1 VSQPTIIV
9 TGADLA
15 QQALDL
21 LTGYAIVYAGKAPT
35 EEDLVALCRAHNP
48 VAMIVRYG
56 KVGATVMDAAP
67 ALKVISKHG
76 SGTDT
81 IDKVAAKARGIEVVA
96 AVGANAAAVAEQ
108 ALALLLA
115 CAKSVVALDAR
126 MHAGHWD
133 KATHKSL
140 ELGGRTVGLVGLGA
154 IGLRFAKMADALG
167 MRGMGLDAFTKSLDA
182 YVQALG
188 RETSWHGSEANSLRC
203 PLTNDYRGML
213 NGVSAP
219 RYWDQGEGDYHDSRD
234 FKWNN
239 YISRYHSRHLDLM
252 DLVAMYQPR
261 ANAPLDDLAKLMG
274 YPGKLGMD
282 GSAVWQAWQDGRIAE
297 IRDYCETDVV
307 NTYLVY
313 LRFERM
319 RGHLDAGAWAAEVQV
334 VRDALARIDSPHWKQ
349 FLEAWPKV

>member
-1 VSQPTIIV
+1 VNPRIIV

-21 LTGYAIVYAGKAPT
+21 LGGYEIIYAGKTPT
-35 EEDLVALCRAHNP
+35 EEDLVALAKQHDP
-48 VAMIVRYG
+48 VAIIVRYG
-56 KVGATVMDAAP
+56 KVGAAVMDAAP
-67 ALKVISKHG
+67 SLKVISKHG

-167 MRGMGLDAFTKSLDA
+167 MRVIGFDPFAKNLPAHVQSVDLETIWREADAISL
-182 YVQALG
+182 
-188 RETSWHGSEANSLRC
+188 HC
-203 PLTNDYRGML
+203 PLTDENRGML
-213 NGVSAP
+213 NATTLAQCKRGV
-219 RYWDQGEGDYHDSRD
+219 
-234 FKWNN
+234 
-239 YISRYHSRHLDLM
+239 I
-252 DLVAMYQPR
+252 
-261 ANAPLDDLAKLMG
+261 
-274 YPGKLGMD
+274 
-282 GSAVWQAWQDGRIAE
+282 I
-297 IRDYCETDVV
+297 V
-307 NTYLVY
+307 NTA
-313 LRFERM
+313 
-319 RGHLDAGAWAAEVQV
+319 RGGLIDEAALLDAVRARQVMAAGLDSFAVEPMAAGHPFQREPHFILSPHIGGVTSDAYVNMGVGAAENL
-334 VRDALARIDSPHWKQ
+334 LAVLTKAP
-349 FLEAWPKV
+349 ATA

>member
-1 VSQPTIIV
+1 VNPRIIV

-21 LTGYAIVYAGKAPT
+21 LGGYEVIYAGKTPT
-35 EEDLVALCRAHNP
+35 EDDLVALAKQHDP
-48 VAMIVRYG
+48 VAIIVRYG
-56 KVGATVMDAAP
+56 KVGAAVMDAAP
-67 ALKVISKHG
+67 SLKVISKHG

-167 MRGMGLDAFTKSLDA
+167 MRVIGFDPFAKNLPA
-182 YVQALG
+182 YVQSVDLDTIW
-188 RETSWHGSEANSLRC
+188 READAISLHC
-203 PLTNDYRGML
+203 PLTDENRGML
-213 NGVSAP
+213 NATTLAQCKRGV
-219 RYWDQGEGDYHDSRD
+219 
-234 FKWNN
+234 
-239 YISRYHSRHLDLM
+239 I
-252 DLVAMYQPR
+252 
-261 ANAPLDDLAKLMG
+261 
-274 YPGKLGMD
+274 
-282 GSAVWQAWQDGRIAE
+282 
-297 IRDYCETDVV
+297 VV
-307 NTYLVY
+307 NTA
-313 LRFERM
+313 
-319 RGHLDAGAWAAEVQV
+319 RGGLIDEAALLNAVRARQVMAAGLDSFAVEPMAAGHPFQREPHLI
-334 VRDALARIDSPHWKQ
+334 LSPHIGGVTSDAYVNMGVGAAQNLLAVLAK
-349 FLEAWPKV
+349 APATA

>member
-1 VSQPTIIV
+1 MSAGTILI

-21 LTGYAIVYAGKAPT
+21 LQGFDIVYAGKTPT
-35 EEDLVALCRAHNP
+35 EDDLVALAKQHDP

-56 KVGATVMDAAP
+56 KVGASVMDAAP
-67 ALKVISKHG
+67 SLKVISKHG

-167 MRGMGLDAFTKSLDA
+167 MRVIGFDPFAKNLPDYVQSVPLDAIWRESDAISL
-182 YVQALG
+182 
-188 RETSWHGSEANSLRC
+188 HC
-203 PLTNDYRGML
+203 PLTEENRGML
-213 NGVSAP
+213 NAATLAQCKRGV
-219 RYWDQGEGDYHDSRD
+219 
-234 FKWNN
+234 
-239 YISRYHSRHLDLM
+239 I
-252 DLVAMYQPR
+252 
-261 ANAPLDDLAKLMG
+261 
-274 YPGKLGMD
+274 
-282 GSAVWQAWQDGRIAE
+282 
-297 IRDYCETDVV
+297 VV
-307 NTYLVY
+307 NTA
-313 LRFERM
+313 
-319 RGHLDAGAWAAEVQV
+319 RGGLIDEAALLEAVRSRQVMAAGLDSFAVEPMTAGHPFQGEQHFI
-334 VRDALARIDSPHWKQ
+334 LSPHIGGVTSDAYVNMGVGAAKNLLQ
-349 FLEAWPKV
+349 VLGRTPAAVPA